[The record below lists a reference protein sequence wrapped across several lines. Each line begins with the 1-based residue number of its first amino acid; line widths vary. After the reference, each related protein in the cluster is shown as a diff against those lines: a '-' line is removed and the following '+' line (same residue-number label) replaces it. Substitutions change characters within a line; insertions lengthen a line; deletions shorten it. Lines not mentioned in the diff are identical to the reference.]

1 MEERWARDDG
11 EVLDKVDERETTLDL
26 ADDWLSLSL
35 SSLPLEVEFKG
46 RSSATSAV
54 VAIVDALSLGISLVL

>member
-26 ADDWLSLSL
+26 ADDWLSLS
-35 SSLPLEVEFKG
+35 SLPLEVEFKG
-46 RSSATSAV
+46 RSSAMSAV